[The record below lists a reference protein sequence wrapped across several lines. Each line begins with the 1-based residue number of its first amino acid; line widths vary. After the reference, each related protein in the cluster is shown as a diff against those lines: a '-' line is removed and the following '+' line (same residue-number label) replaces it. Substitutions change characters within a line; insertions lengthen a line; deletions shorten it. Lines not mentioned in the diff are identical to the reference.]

1 MATITEQII
10 LKVKTDTTQAA
21 SGLNT
26 LKKKIP
32 PIEKSVKSL
41 RNEIKKTSQSSAKE
55 FNSLSKSFE
64 DGGKRISSSLTKASK
79 KTKTFN
85 DRLSGLASGAAAGL
99 VIAKLKQLG
108 SEAIRVSREFER
120 IGLAMNTVFGTGA
133 AEQMGFIEA
142 EAERLGLS
150 VLTSAQGFSQLAA
163 STKKILTLKETRD
176 LFTATSE
183 AAAALGL
190 DAERTGGI
198 LRALSQ
204 IAGKGTVSAEELR
217 QQIGEH
223 LPGAFDLAAEAMGV
237 TTQELNKMLEQGELL
252 SKDFLPKFA
261 DQLRKTFHEGALK
274 NANSEIAEHARNLN
288 LWDKQLKLSG
298 DTLKGFT
305 TPAIGGLLGMW
316 DKLTDV
322 IADGIVK
329 LDEYTG
335 TVEDLSTENRKLVTS
350 LLTVKKEEKEVTEV
364 IDEANIAMLTAL
376 DIVNK
381 YQLAV
386 SSAGMADTLRIEL
399 GLTAK
404 GFSKISGAVDE
415 MIKKGL
421 SIKQMLGPVQQLIDQ
436 MKDTG
441 AMTAGDDILLKAA
454 ADKAKKFAKFQE
466 NQAKAFEKF
475 GVKDAGFL
483 PFLDEDK
490 KKEKKEKER
499 LDTSRVPGAGIQTGT
514 AEAAAFLVRPMK
526 EADKI
531 AKDSLNV
538 QKKIEKNT
546 AKAAENPVLISGG
559 SIN

>member
-21 SGLNT
+21 SGLT
-26 LKKKIP
+26 ALKKKIP

-41 RNEIKKTSQSSAKE
+41 RNEIKRTSQSSAKE
-55 FNSLSKSFE
+55 FNSLSKSF
-64 DGGKRISSSLTKASK
+64 DAGGKRISSSLTKASK
-79 KTKTFN
+79 KTQTFN
-85 DRLSGLASGAAAGL
+85 DRLKGLASGAAAGL

-108 SEAIRVSREFER
+108 SEAITVSREFER
-120 IGLAMNTVFGTGA
+120 IGLAMSTVFGAGA
-133 AEQMGFIEA
+133 AEQMAFVEA
-142 EAERLGLS
+142 EADRLGIS
-150 VLTSAQGFSQLAA
+150 VRTSAQGFSQLAA

-237 TTQELNKMLEQGELL
+237 TTRELNKMLEQGKLL

-261 DQLRKTFHEGALK
+261 EQLKKTFHEGALN
-274 NANSEIAEHARNLN
+274 NASSEIAENARNLN
-288 LWDKQLKLSG
+288 LWEKQLTRGGNVLRSV
-298 DTLKGFT
+298 L
-305 TPAIGGLLGMW
+305 TPAIGGLL
-316 DKLTDV
+316 DV
-322 IADGIVK
+322 WEESTERISDAIVMVAE
-329 LDEYTG
+329 LTG
-335 TVEDLSTENRKLVTS
+335 TLDAVAGATKKTTQETKKFTEEL
-350 LLTVKKEEKEVTEV
+350 EKVPTAAEMVNE
-364 IDEANIAMLTAL
+364 AMLTAL

-386 SSAGMADTLRIEL
+386 SQAGRSDELRIEL
-399 GLTAK
+399 GLTEK

-490 KKEKKEKER
+490 KKKKIEQAR
-499 LDTSRVPGAGIQTGT
+499 LDSSRVPAAGIQTGT

-526 EADKI
+526 ESEKI
-531 AKDSLNV
+531 AKESLAT

-546 AKAAENPVLISGG
+546 AKAAENQVQVFGG
-559 SIN
+559 GIN